1 MNTPSSVILWC
12 TFVCMVLSTT
22 APARD
27 ARAAPIAYSNIQ
39 ELQLPGDSGTIHIAL
54 HPDIVTVLYL
64 PAAILNVILSDTES
78 FAVQAD
84 DERIVIRPSVD
95 IAPDMV
101 ANIHV
106 ACEGIKLSILLTI
119 APSAREATSHMVVR
133 LPPATPPSKP
143 KPSLASRL
151 SLSMGGTF
159 GFAFPGPPHLATR
172 SGASPLA
179 GIEAHL
185 ALPMSRSYSLD
196 ATVTVAQTILGFVM
210 ATEDALR
217 PHQVVPPEDNLPP
230 LFSFTHRLLLTRLDL
245 GATWRW
251 RTRPMPFVYARS
263 GLQTRTPIQARKDM
277 SDVERHAVAADRNAS
292 WDIDML
298 IAAGAG
304 VEMALMRNWTGGIHL
319 STTRSMLS
327 TTEDGFVSVEGSL
340 FLRWR

>member
-1 MNTPSSVILWC
+1 MNIPSSVILRC
-12 TFVCMVLSTT
+12 TFACMMLSTA

-27 ARAAPIAYSNIQ
+27 ARATPIAYSDIQ
-39 ELQLPGDSGTIHIAL
+39 EFQLQGDSGTIHIAL
-54 HPDIVTVLYL
+54 HPDIVTILYL

-95 IAPDMV
+95 IDPGMV

-106 ACEGIKLSILLTI
+106 ACEGVKLSIFLTI
-119 APSAREATSHMVVR
+119 APSAKGATSHMVVR
-133 LPPATPPSKP
+133 LPPATPPPEP

-151 SLSMGGTF
+151 SLSVGGIF
-159 GFAFPGPPHLATR
+159 GLAFPELPRTATR

-185 ALPMSRSYSLD
+185 SLPMGRSYSLD
-196 ATVTVAQTILGFVM
+196 AALTVAHTILGFVM
-210 ATEDALR
+210 DTEDALR
-217 PHQVVPPEDNLPP
+217 PHQITPDNLPP
-230 LFSFTHRLLLTRLDL
+230 LYSFTHRLLLTRLDL

-263 GLQTRTPIQARKDM
+263 GMQTRFPIQTRKDM
-277 SDVERHAVAADRNAS
+277 GTYDAPAVVVDGNAS
-292 WDIDML
+292 WDMDML

-304 VEMALMRNWTGGIHL
+304 MEMAFMRDWAGGIHL
-319 STTRSMLS
+319 SATRSILS
-327 TTEDGFVSVEGSL
+327 TGEGFVSVEGSL